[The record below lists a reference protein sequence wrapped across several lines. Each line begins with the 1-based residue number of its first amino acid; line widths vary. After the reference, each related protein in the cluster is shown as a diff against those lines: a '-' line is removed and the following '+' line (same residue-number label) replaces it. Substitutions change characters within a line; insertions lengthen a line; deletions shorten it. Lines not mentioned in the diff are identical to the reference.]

1 VANIEK
7 SEDFIWTNDFLNIL
21 QLWGKPG
28 QIITHKIGIPNN
40 FAFSSRIEKKYGGAI
55 VAIKLSSDLMD
66 GQPITEVT
74 LYNVKAREGDADR
87 ACSQFQNV
95 FAQISNC
102 IFPNCEIYLSKLKMS
117 NFNNAFPLSIFT

>member
-1 VANIEK
+1 M
-7 SEDFIWTNDFLNIL
+7 IL
-21 QLWGKPG
+21 PSHVEL
-28 QIITHKIGIPNN
+28 
-40 FAFSSRIEKKYGGAI
+40 RKKYGGAI

-95 FAQISNC
+95 FARISNC
-102 IFPNCEIYLSKLKMS
+102 IFPNCEIHLSKLQMS
-117 NFNNAFPLSIFT
+117 IFNNASPSLHLYIAKNLFLC